1 VTLRLGVTVRGLE
14 RHGGRFG
21 LTAGPVPQPELI
33 FSDGVILAAP
43 AKASGRLL
51 SGLGVPAE
59 DFARIDYASVA
70 VISLVVRGVTTDRS
84 GVLVPPGEL
93 PTIKALTYS
102 SAKWGWVA
110 DRAAARW
117 GSEVTVVR
125 ASVGR
130 IGEAAVLQPGD
141 RTLQQ
146 RTFAEA
152 QTVPGWTR
160 TELLAGAVSRWGG
173 ALPQYAVGH
182 RDLVTR
188 LRAALAGVPGVAVA
202 GAALDGV
209 GIAAC
214 LGSAHDAAAKI
225 TADLGFGGRERIPG

>member
-1 VTLRLGVTVRGLE
+1 
-14 RHGGRFG
+14 
-21 LTAGPVPQPELI
+21 
-33 FSDGVILAAP
+33 
-43 AKASGRLL
+43 
-51 SGLGVPAE
+51 
-59 DFARIDYASVA
+59 

-102 SAKWGWVA
+102 STKWGWVA
-110 DRAAARW
+110 DLAAARW
-117 GSEVTVVR
+117 GSDVAVVR

-130 IGEAAVLQPGD
+130 VGEAGVLQLGD
-141 RTLQQ
+141 QALLE

-152 QTVPGWTR
+152 ATVPGWAGAK
-160 TELLAGAVSRWGG
+160 LLAGAVSRWGG

-182 RDLVTR
+182 RDLVAR

-214 LGSAHDAAAKI
+214 LGSADDAAAKI
-225 TADLGFGGRERIPG
+225 TADLGIGGRERIPG